1 MTPISKKEADGIILG
16 SPGITAEM
24 KWLLDR
30 MGIASISNHE
40 ILRHKV
46 GASVNAVRRA
56 GGMETDNMLNNV
68 MLFRKMI
75 IVGSNYWNMVYGRD
89 VDEFLND
96 DEGIVNIKK
105 SVKIRP
111 GCLRKSIILMTFLL
125 RVKCLGVC
133 IISKV

>member
-1 MTPISKKEADGIILG
+1 
-16 SPGITAEM
+16 M